1 MSAYI
6 RPAAAFKKLE
16 TARTTGQ
23 NVYIYGA
30 TGYGKTE
37 LIRQFL
43 KNSKYIYIPC
53 ERIGCDLSQV
63 PENNKRIAT
72 IVIDNINII
81 ESEEQRQ
88 KIKELCSRRNLWVLL
103 IGRSRM
109 PGWLYDT
116 FISCHML
123 LITEDDLAMSLEG
136 IDSYMRSEGIIL
148 TEEELE
154 FQRKC
159 SEGNPL
165 GVIFTAQQL
174 QAGKKIGKELFRE
187 NSFLFQT
194 RLEKGIIT
202 ELDSEIS
209 DFLMK
214 ISILEDFTEA
224 LAAIISGNS
233 AINSLIVRILDSG
246 NYLDYKDG
254 IYTIRFQMREALRRK
269 AEKELSEKDIRH
281 LALLAGG
288 YYESRNED
296 DKALKLYAEYGET
309 ERIRD
314 LLIKNS
320 RKNPESGYFIE
331 MRKYYLML
339 SDEEIRSNIYLM
351 SAMSML
357 CSMLM
362 DFEKSEYWY
371 NELKKYKNTVKGSKQ
386 REAISL
392 LAYLDVAL
400 PGRGS
405 VNILQLIKDCY
416 ILLSEKSIS
425 VPEFSVTSN
434 LPSLMN
440 GGKDFCEWSKHD
452 REIAATAG
460 NIVCAFLGKYGK
472 GLVNAALAESFYEK
486 GGDPYEIISL
496 ISKARLEA
504 ESGGKTELRF
514 AATATLIRQYI
525 SNGDIVGAKELL
537 CSFEKVVRKEGLH
550 KLFPNIEAMKCRL
563 ALYSN
568 DMGMVKEWMKVAP
581 DENSEFVALERY
593 RYLTKVRCYI
603 AFEQYDKAYALIEAL
618 KYYSEKFDR
627 KYLIME
633 LGVLTAMIMYK
644 RGFEWEKEFI
654 LTLEKACEYRFVP
667 IIAKEGATVYEML
680 KECSDKCSTNKKI
693 NKEWF
698 KRITEE
704 AGKITRLY
712 PLYLKSSA
720 EKQVMLHPMD
730 EKILTCLADGLSIGD
745 TAERL
750 GINYE
755 TLRSRIKELYRKLG
769 AKNKTEAVMIASSLK
784 LI

>member
-6 RPAAAFKKLE
+6 RPVAAFKKLE

-202 ELDSEIS
+202 ELDSELS

-214 ISILEDFTEA
+214 ISILENFTED

-233 AINSLIVRILDSG
+233 EINSLIVRILDSG

-269 AEKELSEKDIRH
+269 AEKELSEKDISH

-371 NELKKYKNTVKGSKQ
+371 NELKKYKNTVRVQ
-386 REAISL
+386 NRE
-392 LAYLDVAL
+392 
-400 PGRGS
+400 
-405 VNILQLIKDCY
+405 
-416 ILLSEKSIS
+416 
-425 VPEFSVTSN
+425 
-434 LPSLMN
+434 
-440 GGKDFCEWSKHD
+440 
-452 REIAATAG
+452 
-460 NIVCAFLGKYGK
+460 
-472 GLVNAALAESFYEK
+472 
-486 GGDPYEIISL
+486 
-496 ISKARLEA
+496 
-504 ESGGKTELRF
+504 
-514 AATATLIRQYI
+514 RQY
-525 SNGDIVGAKELL
+525 L
-537 CSFEKVVRKEGLH
+537 CLH
-550 KLFPNIEAMKCRL
+550 
-563 ALYSN
+563 
-568 DMGMVKEWMKVAP
+568 
-581 DENSEFVALERY
+581 
-593 RYLTKVRCYI
+593 
-603 AFEQYDKAYALIEAL
+603 
-618 KYYSEKFDR
+618 
-627 KYLIME
+627 
-633 LGVLTAMIMYK
+633 
-644 RGFEWEKEFI
+644 I
-654 LTLEKACEYRFVP
+654 LTWRCP
-667 IIAKEGATVYEML
+667 EG
-680 KECSDKCSTNKKI
+680 
-693 NKEWF
+693 
-698 KRITEE
+698 E
-704 AGKITRLY
+704 A
-712 PLYLKSSA
+712 
-720 EKQVMLHPMD
+720 
-730 EKILTCLADGLSIGD
+730 
-745 TAERL
+745 
-750 GINYE
+750 
-755 TLRSRIKELYRKLG
+755 
-769 AKNKTEAVMIASSLK
+769 
-784 LI
+784 